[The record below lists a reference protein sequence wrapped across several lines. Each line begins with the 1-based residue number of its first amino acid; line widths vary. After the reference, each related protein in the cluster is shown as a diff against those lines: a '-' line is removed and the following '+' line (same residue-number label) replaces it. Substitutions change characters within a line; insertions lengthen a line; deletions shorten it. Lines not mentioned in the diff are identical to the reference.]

1 MIPMRVAKH
10 SSLLGIAIGGKRMTA
25 CVVHR
30 AGEGVRLGRAFQSPL
45 SLDPLTDDPEL
56 VGREIRNH
64 LDDARIR
71 ESRCVVCVPLKW
83 TLTLR
88 AELPELSETDVDSFL
103 TVQAEREFPF
113 APEDLSLSVSRYQA
127 RDGTDHAMIVAIP
140 ASHLAVLQKV
150 LNAANLRPISITL
163 GISSL
168 FRNGSPLQD
177 GSVAIVVGEHG
188 VDMAVSAG
196 GGVVALRSLDETVGT
211 DPDGKTFDVEMIAR
225 QIRITLAQLPLDLR
239 DSVRTVKV
247 FGPARLVALVLEEMQ
262 GSVERLGMSVE
273 MGDVESDG
281 MVAGADPI
289 KQMSPTAL
297 GAAAGLL
304 LDGSSNLEFLPAR
317 SNRFKTMA
325 SRISSRGTLWLA
337 GAAAALVFGFGTA
350 FLWQHL
356 RLSRLENEWRA
367 IEPLVTEVETL
378 QQRVRQFRLWFDDSA
393 QALLIARELTEAFPE
408 DGAVWAKQVGIKN
421 LSEVSCSGSAR
432 SNQDWL
438 RMLDSLR
445 ETKGVEDLQVS
456 QVRGGSPL
464 QFSVS
469 FRWNAGESDG
479 I

>member
-1 MIPMRVAKH
+1 
-10 SSLLGIAIGGKRMTA
+10 MTA
-25 CVVHR
+25 SVVHR
-30 AGEGVRLGRAFQSPL
+30 AGEGVRLGRTCQSPL

-83 TLTLR
+83 ALMLR
-88 AELPELSETDVDSFL
+88 TELPKLSETDVDSFL

-113 APEDLSLSVSRYQA
+113 APEDLSLSVSRY
-127 RDGTDHAMIVAIP
+127 RSVDGSTEHAMIVAIP
-140 ASHLAVLQKV
+140 ANHLAVLQKV
-150 LNAANLRPISITL
+150 LNAANLRPVSITL
-163 GISSL
+163 GITSL
-168 FRNGSPLQD
+168 LKGGSPSD

-188 VDMAVSAG
+188 VDMEMSAG

-211 DPDGKTFDVEMIAR
+211 DPDGKTFDVETIAR
-225 QIRITLAQLPLDLR
+225 QMRISLAQLPLDLR

-247 FGPARLVALVLEEMQ
+247 FGPVRLVELVLEELRS
-262 GSVERLGMSVE
+262 SVGRMGMSVA
-273 MGDVESDG
+273 MGDVGSDR
-281 MVAGADPI
+281 MIAGAEAI
-289 KQMSPTAL
+289 RQMSPTAL
-297 GAAAGLL
+297 GAAARLL
-304 LDGSSNLEFLPAR
+304 LEGASGFEFLPAP
-317 SNRFKTMA
+317 SNRFRTMA
-325 SRISSRGTLWLA
+325 SRISSRGARWLA
-337 GAAAALVFGFGTA
+337 GAAAVLVFGFGTA
-350 FLWQHL
+350 FFWQHL
-356 RLSRLENEWRA
+356 RLSRLENDWRA
-367 IEPLVTEVETL
+367 IEPRVTEVEML
-378 QQRVRQFRLWFDDSA
+378 QQRVRQFRLWFDDSP
-393 QALLIARELTEAFPE
+393 QALSIARELTEAFPE
-408 DGAVWAKQVGIKN
+408 DGAVWAKQVGIKD

-479 I
+479 S